1 MAVQAGSAAGKR
13 MKVGDFA
20 PLGLSM
26 VDMVVATVFMNVLA
40 LALPLSLLQV
50 YDRIVP
56 NESRGTLLLLVLG
69 IVVFIILEVIL
80 RITRHQVSGWVGA
93 RFEHAAGCAAMD
105 RLLSTPLMAY
115 ERDGSGVHVE
125 QMASLK
131 TVKEFYA
138 GQTALALFDL
148 PFILVFL
155 TIIFLIGGHLVLVPI
170 GVMALFVIAAALG
183 ALSLKKAIE
192 AQNTAQERRLNF
204 TIEVLTGIHTIKSMA
219 MEAVM
224 LRRYERLQ
232 ESCARGDYD
241 VGLNSNAGMALGGFF
256 SQLTMVAVAS
266 YGCILV
272 LGEEMTVGGLAAST
286 LLAGRTLQPLQRA
299 IGMWSRYQ
307 TIGLAR
313 KRLDK
318 VFELPVEDRPG
329 QVELPADAPGA
340 VTLHDVAFRYA
351 DHLPDLFHGVSVQAA
366 AGECIGIAASNGAGK
381 STFLGLIQ
389 GSLPASRGEVLIDG
403 RPVGDY
409 TPESLKHRV
418 AYLPQEGEL
427 FQGTLLENIT
437 MFDPE
442 RTEAAKRM
450 AARLGLDEVV
460 ARMPLGYETRVGE
473 GAYDALPAGIKQ
485 RVAIA
490 RALVHEPRVV
500 LFDEANGAVDSAG
513 DAYIRRVL
521 DDLKG
526 RCTIFLVTP
535 RPSLLKVADRIFD
548 LAEGTLTPRPDGDPS
563 ATPPASPPASPPAP
577 RKGSAE

>member
-1 MAVQAGSAAGKR
+1 MSRVGSGKTR
-13 MKVGDFA
+13 VGSFA

-26 VDMVVATVFMNVLA
+26 VDMVVATLFMNILA

-69 IVVFIILEVIL
+69 IVVFILFEVVL
-80 RITRHQVSGWVGA
+80 RIARAHVSGWVGA
-93 RFEHAAGCAAMD
+93 RFEHAAGCAAMN
-105 RLLSTPLMAY
+105 RLLATPLMAY

-155 TIIFLIGGHLVLVPI
+155 TIIFLIGGQLVLVPI
-170 GVMALFVIAAALG
+170 GVMGLFVVSAALG
-183 ALSLKKAIE
+183 AWSLKKAIE
-192 AQNTAQERRLNF
+192 NQNTAQERRLNF

-232 ESCARGDYD
+232 EACARGDYD

-266 YGCILV
+266 YGCLLV

-286 LLAGRTLQPLQRA
+286 LLAGRTLQPLQKA
-299 IGMWSRYQ
+299 VGMWSRYQ
-307 TIGLAR
+307 TISLAR
-313 KRLDK
+313 KRLDR
-318 VFELPVEDRPG
+318 VFELPVEERAD

-340 VTLHDVAFRYA
+340 VSLKDVSFRYA
-351 DHLPDLFHGVSVQAA
+351 EHLPDLFRAVNVDAA

-381 STFLGLIQ
+381 STLLGLIQ
-389 GSLPASRGEVLIDG
+389 GSLPASGGAVLIDG
-403 RPVGDY
+403 RPVGEY
-409 TPESLKHRV
+409 TPDSLKHRV

-427 FQGTLLENIT
+427 FQGTLLENIS
-437 MFDPE
+437 MFNPALTD
-442 RTEAAKRM
+442 AAKRM

-490 RALVHEPRVV
+490 RALVHEPRIV

-513 DAYIRRVL
+513 DAYIRQVL

-535 RPSLLKVADRIFD
+535 RPSLLRIADRVFD
-548 LAEGTLTPRPDGDPS
+548 LAEGTLTPRP
-563 ATPPASPPASPPAP
+563 TETASPAQGGGKP
-577 RKGSAE
+577 